1 MAINQDPAT
10 SFFSSLGQASQGG
23 MKQSG
28 DVASSFFS
36 GLGPVQAASPQV
48 KQPIVS
54 APVQRKNVFDEITS
68 FIKTP
73 PIQKVAQVIGG
84 LDFKK
89 IGESI
94 KGGAKALPGQ
104 GQQAAGIIID
114 NIIRQKQATDT
125 FLNPIKR
132 IIGVTAPEYKI
143 DKQLKDIVLQKAKEI
158 REAGVASQKAAGEAY
173 AKTYKPSEGL
183 QKYIEMA
190 AFNLPQVA
198 ASTGLSLAT
207 TLLTKNPALGT
218 ALGLSTSYGLG
229 ASEVYNE
236 ARNNGQTDKQALPL
250 SVLGGT
256 IIGAFDFVPLER
268 LLRKT
273 GAVETVKKSI
283 IKKVASGIVSL
294 GTQSGFEGI
303 TEGIQEVVG
312 NAIERTYNEHQDLFE
327 GIKESAIVGA
337 LLGGV
342 SDVTLNG
349 VIGITNLKSKNIETK
364 VEKALSTPE
373 NERTEEEKEIVRTLT
388 TQELT
393 PDEAI
398 SYVVEN
404 DLGKTELGKKIML
417 TAVEAK
423 KTEGKIIRINPA
435 KDEKSLEITITDPTP
450 LPSFVSPEREAVA
463 SGGEITSVEQ
473 EGRGEPLEITS
484 LEEEATKRGYTDK
497 NIEANIAN
505 VKDELEKEMYD
516 AKQIMHDIGFK
527 YVDKKINTKNIT
539 QSALELM
546 TPEDKAKYEEA
557 NRIFDKNVALLKISL
572 PKKSQATE
580 EISTVGD
587 IAAKRVEDL
596 KSNQISKQEKEM
608 TPKELAKELVES
620 KTQEEIEEKLQKIF
634 GTYEELQQLED
645 IDTYEKPDSKLA
657 VADDFMGDLER
668 AVKDRDYGEAESIL
682 KSVYKRQKKLNAI
695 KTDLKIEYATNL
707 SLKDDVIQKK
717 FGRYLEE
724 HYQEARKIYKEH
736 FGKVLNTDNARELS
750 PDYAPGGINA
760 KDQETK
766 DARSTYAAAVH
777 EPSSAFIKKMFID
790 DLNELVAQGKQPDV
804 FFTAGGTG
812 SGKSTA
818 IKDVPRV
825 QALYDRADIIYD
837 TNLNKIKSAV
847 DKFNEIFNR
856 NGYIDI
862 AYVHRSPLEALVVGS
877 LPRAM
882 RFGRTVPMSEHIRT
896 HVGAPETLQK
906 IKKMYEN
913 DPRVAIAVINNTRG
927 KGNAVEIPD
936 KQLLDFIKQVKYN
949 ETDLKTSLEKALE
962 EEYAKGQKTNYKEG
976 INKSVYEGTRR
987 DYNAPV
993 GEKSVQEKVRGIP
1006 EDHIGRGKEP
1016 QRERPA
1022 RRVITSKEQPQ
1033 GTGTA
1038 KYSRLYERVKETL
1051 GAEYE
1056 AKHVTYNELSLEKQA
1071 KAVVDLIT
1079 ESPQKAAQ
1087 IANGIIEPPP
1097 GMTQNAV
1104 AVGLA
1109 DLARAS
1115 GDFKTA
1121 SDLWTKVSLRI
1132 TRLGQEIVSLRGSF
1146 SQNETLNAVK
1156 RILDMRMDQAL
1167 KRYKDVVK
1175 GLSIS
1180 EGATTIKKV
1189 DALIDHQAKKLK
1201 KELKNQQIRIQ
1212 SAQEIINALRCKI

>member
-435 KDEKSLEITITDPTP
+435 KDEKSLEITITDPSP

-473 EGRGEPLEITS
+473 EGRG
-484 LEEEATKRGYTDK
+484 
-497 NIEANIAN
+497 
-505 VKDELEKEMYD
+505 VEL
-516 AKQIMHDIGFK
+516 
-527 YVDKKINTKNIT
+527 
-539 QSALELM
+539 
-546 TPEDKAKYEEA
+546 
-557 NRIFDKNVALLKISL
+557 
-572 PKKSQATE
+572 
-580 EISTVGD
+580 
-587 IAAKRVEDL
+587 
-596 KSNQISKQEKEM
+596 
-608 TPKELAKELVES
+608 
-620 KTQEEIEEKLQKIF
+620 
-634 GTYEELQQLED
+634 
-645 IDTYEKPDSKLA
+645 
-657 VADDFMGDLER
+657 
-668 AVKDRDYGEAESIL
+668 
-682 KSVYKRQKKLNAI
+682 
-695 KTDLKIEYATNL
+695 
-707 SLKDDVIQKK
+707 
-717 FGRYLEE
+717 
-724 HYQEARKIYKEH
+724 
-736 FGKVLNTDNARELS
+736 
-750 PDYAPGGINA
+750 
-760 KDQETK
+760 TK
-766 DARSTYAAAVH
+766 DT
-777 EPSSAFIKKMFID
+777 
-790 DLNELVAQGKQPDV
+790 
-804 FFTAGGTG
+804 
-812 SGKSTA
+812 
-818 IKDVPRV
+818 
-825 QALYDRADIIYD
+825 
-837 TNLNKIKSAV
+837 
-847 DKFNEIFNR
+847 
-856 NGYIDI
+856 
-862 AYVHRSPLEALVVGS
+862 
-877 LPRAM
+877 
-882 RFGRTVPMSEHIRT
+882 
-896 HVGAPETLQK
+896 
-906 IKKMYEN
+906 
-913 DPRVAIAVINNTRG
+913 
-927 KGNAVEIPD
+927 
-936 KQLLDFIKQVKYN
+936 
-949 ETDLKTSLEKALE
+949 
-962 EEYAKGQKTNYKEG
+962 
-976 INKSVYEGTRR
+976 
-987 DYNAPV
+987 
-993 GEKSVQEKVRGIP
+993 
-1006 EDHIGRGKEP
+1006 
-1016 QRERPA
+1016 
-1022 RRVITSKEQPQ
+1022 
-1033 GTGTA
+1033 
-1038 KYSRLYERVKETL
+1038 
-1051 GAEYE
+1051 
-1056 AKHVTYNELSLEKQA
+1056 
-1071 KAVVDLIT
+1071 
-1079 ESPQKAAQ
+1079 
-1087 IANGIIEPPP
+1087 
-1097 GMTQNAV
+1097 
-1104 AVGLA
+1104 
-1109 DLARAS
+1109 
-1115 GDFKTA
+1115 
-1121 SDLWTKVSLRI
+1121 
-1132 TRLGQEIVSLRGSF
+1132 
-1146 SQNETLNAVK
+1146 
-1156 RILDMRMDQAL
+1156 
-1167 KRYKDVVK
+1167 
-1175 GLSIS
+1175 
-1180 EGATTIKKV
+1180 
-1189 DALIDHQAKKLK
+1189 
-1201 KELKNQQIRIQ
+1201 
-1212 SAQEIINALRCKI
+1212 